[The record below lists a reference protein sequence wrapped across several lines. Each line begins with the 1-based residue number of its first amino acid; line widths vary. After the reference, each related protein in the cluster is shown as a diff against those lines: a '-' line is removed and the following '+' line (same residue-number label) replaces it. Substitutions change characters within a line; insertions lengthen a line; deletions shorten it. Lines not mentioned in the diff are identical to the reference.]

1 MIVIAD
7 TSPIC
12 YLVLI
17 GEIELLPKLFE
28 KVLIPQAVYIEL
40 SADGAPQDL
49 LSWIATP
56 PDWLEVCS
64 TTVKND
70 PLLANLHI
78 GEREAILLAEELNA
92 DVIILDEKAARKAAQ
107 QKGLKI
113 TGLLGI
119 LDSAASRNLIEL
131 PSVIMALQKTNFRAD
146 PSLLKSLLNRYSKLD

>member
-17 GEIELLPKLFE
+17 GEIELLPKLFG

-40 SADGAPQDL
+40 SAAGTPQDL

-70 PLLANLHI
+70 PLLANLHT
-78 GEREAILLAEELNA
+78 GEREAIFLAEELNA
-92 DVIILDEKAARKAAQ
+92 DGQDCAK
-107 QKGLKI
+107 
-113 TGLLGI
+113 TGLLY
-119 LDSAASRNLIEL
+119 A
-131 PSVIMALQKTNFRAD
+131 K
-146 PSLLKSLLNRYSKLD
+146 KLG